1 MSNTFYTSC
10 AHVFF
15 PSLTSKGPVYCNIL
29 PVTLLALHILASPT
43 LSSYWINWY
52 MLFHTQSAMTAYAS
66 SSSDCGATGNLS
78 HTRSS
83 SSNSLTTLCALSAYS
98 LWISLDFHLLG
109 SVRTP
114 ISEFY
119 LLTQCIPLS
128 TPQFLTSLNVS
139 FKHLPWTRIWC
150 IKNTMILE
158 QCLFSFS
165 TLFFQHF
172 SPFACFQSYNALTTT
187 LSNL

>member
-10 AHVFF
+10 AHVFS

-52 MLFHTQSAMTAYAS
+52 MLFYTQSAMTAYAS
-66 SSSDCGATGNLS
+66 SSSDCGATGN
-78 HTRSS
+78 
-83 SSNSLTTLCALSAYS
+83 S

-150 IKNTMILE
+150 IKTTMILE

-172 SPFACFQSYNALTTT
+172 SPFACFQSYSALTTT

>member
-66 SSSDCGATGNLS
+66 SSSDCGAKGNLS

-83 SSNSLTTLCALSAYS
+83 SSNSLTTLCALSTYS

-114 ISEFY
+114 ISEF
-119 LLTQCIPLS
+119 
-128 TPQFLTSLNVS
+128 TSHNASL
-139 FKHLPWTRIWC
+139 FQHL
-150 IKNTMILE
+150 
-158 QCLFSFS
+158 SFS
-165 TLFFQHF
+165 PAQM
-172 SPFACFQSYNALTTT
+172 Y
-187 LSNL
+187 LSSTFHGLGYGV